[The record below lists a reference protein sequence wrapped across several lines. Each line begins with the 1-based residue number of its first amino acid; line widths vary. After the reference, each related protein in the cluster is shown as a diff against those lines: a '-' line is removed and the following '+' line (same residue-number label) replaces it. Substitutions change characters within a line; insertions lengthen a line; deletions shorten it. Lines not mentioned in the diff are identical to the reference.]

1 VKNLLRF
8 LSKLIIFIIILV
20 VLLFFFCRLFP
31 FQKCCKILKLNS
43 YFGVDEGDT
52 SYLVDKGDEAYANQ
66 LKLFELLEN
75 GKDYIVIKAPDDM
88 SQSMSVTLPSEAG
101 SSDYVLTWQD
111 GNIMQWKDVSSISGI
126 SELIQVVTDFQK
138 NGFTSVECVSGN
150 CSYDG
155 ILDNIGESYPLDL
168 DKGGLGSDLSSPS
181 EDKILFYDESEGRN
195 QVGSLEIPPPVEKS
209 IPEKYTQP
217 EMDFR
222 FQVPKY
228 NWEERW
234 NAIPQ

>member
-1 VKNLLRF
+1 M
-8 LSKLIIFIIILV
+8 
-20 VLLFFFCRLFP
+20 
-31 FQKCCKILKLNS
+31 KLNS

-181 EDKILFYDESEGRN
+181 EDKILFYDESEGRVRWLT
-195 QVGSLEIPPPVEKS
+195 VGDNLEIDGTDLDAESGGVFGDTSPSGEV
-209 IPEKYTQP
+209 YTG
-217 EMDFR
+217 EIYTAGNGLS
-222 FQVPKY
+222 VSGS
-228 NWEERW
+228 
-234 NAIPQ
+234 